1 MSRRITVLL
10 LTVAVLGCGGADAP
24 ADEAAAT
31 TDAEGAAPAARQED
45 GDGEM
50 PMTRE
55 TFTRYLATVEEL
67 ALTVR
72 DDPAMADA
80 LGLNADD
87 TPEQAAEQLRQH
99 PEIVRVLTKHDFSP
113 RQYASYTMRMAGA
126 MFAAG
131 ALESGLVDEMPEES
145 NTEDTQFMTENWDWV
160 QQEYA
165 RLQEKFPRA
174 APADEEQYD
183 DEDEG

>member
-1 MSRRITVLL
+1 MSRRITVVI
-10 LTVAVLGCGGADAP
+10 LTIAVMGCGGADAP
-24 ADEAAAT
+24 ADEAAT
-31 TDAEGAAPAARQED
+31 TGAASAAPAAQQAD
-45 GDGEM
+45 GDGDI

-72 DDPAMADA
+72 DDPALVDA
-80 LGLNADD
+80 LGLNTDD

-131 ALESGLVDEMPEES
+131 ALESGLVDEMPDES
-145 NTEDTQFMTENWDWV
+145 NTADTQFMTENWDWV

-165 RLQEKFPRA
+165 RLQEKFPRT
-174 APADEEQYD
+174 APADEDRYD
-183 DEDEG
+183 DEV